1 MLGKKQNIPTIVYY
15 DNSLA
20 IKLAKNPVIYGCNKH
35 INVCFYF
42 LCELTKTGTVDM
54 MHCNNHNNQNQV
66 IVDVITKPHKLFT
79 HKD

>member
-1 MLGKKQNIPTIVYY
+1 MLGKKQNIPTTAYY

-35 INVCFYF
+35 INVHFYS
-42 LCELTKTGTVDM
+42 LCELIKTGTVDM
-54 MHCNNHNNQNQV
+54 MHCNNKNQV
-66 IVDVITKPHKLFT
+66 IVDVMTKPHKLFT